1 MVKSISA
8 GAMPMNIA
16 IEPPLASR
24 IRAFAEAHPDM
35 NERQIARRLGLLTSR
50 VKNALSKD
58 PRPRVKSMAR

>member
-1 MVKSISA
+1 
-8 GAMPMNIA
+8 MNIA